1 MAVSGERQHT
11 ADPGAQVRAAIE
23 HVLAD
28 RHGDWRSSP
37 VGSQALALNYDAPST
52 LHRFY
57 RCSPILHGG
66 SGWPN
71 HRKPQKMK
79 HGLIRAR
86 TSTGK
91 SVLVRAYLSII
102 AHVRSL
108 LLLLL
113 LSEEAADC
121 ILRASVQNLLR
132 ARHFSQ
138 SALSDAACDSCHVWN
153 DVRIRSGSLDGKRN
167 AALAAT

>member
-1 MAVSGERQHT
+1 MMHHTMMHHRLYTDSTVAALSYTAVRDGQ
-11 ADPGAQVRAAIE
+11 
-23 HVLAD
+23 
-28 RHGDWRSSP
+28 
-37 VGSQALALNYDAPST
+37 
-52 LHRFY
+52 
-57 RCSPILHGG
+57 
-66 SGWPN
+66 N
-71 HRKPQKMK
+71 HRKPQKME

-91 SVLVRAYLSII
+91 GVLVRAYLSII

-121 ILRASVQNLLR
+121 SLRASVQNLLR

-138 SALSDAACDSCHVWN
+138 SALSDAACDSCHVRN

-167 AALAAT
+167 AALSAT